1 MKPKFISSNFR
12 LYEGGVMK
20 IRKCIKII
28 PFFVLMGIFL
38 VPSASA
44 QGTFEFGFH
53 YGRWGIDVLRGLI
66 EEGLNDGMEST
77 FRDDFFADIQ
87 QDYPLLTDVGYTQ
100 EVSFDSSGSNFGF
113 EVRWYPG
120 GRHSSFSFG
129 LSVEKTSMTVSIPT
143 VSAQLELSDGSFF
156 EADASAE
163 FKMDPLAFLLSVR
176 WDIVPSS
183 PFHPYITFGLGA
195 ATGTALENG
204 EFSFEWSGQLFIQG
218 QTEIYLD
225 SDTKTLK
232 EWKDE
237 LEAEEEDLFIPG
249 FIPFIQLNVGLK
261 GEVTENIHL
270 LVDAGIWNGFLLRGG
285 VAFRF

>member
-1 MKPKFISSNFR
+1 
-12 LYEGGVMK
+12 MK
-20 IRKCIKII
+20 IRRCIQII
-28 PFFVLMGIFL
+28 PFFVLMVIFF

-53 YGRWGIDVLRGLI
+53 YGRWSIDILRGLI

-77 FRDDFFADIQ
+77 FRDNFLADIQ

-100 EVSFDSSGSNFGF
+100 DVSFDSSGSNFGF

-120 GRHSSFSFG
+120 GRYGSFSFG
-129 LSVEKTSMTVSIPT
+129 LSVEKTSMTVSVPT
-143 VSAQLELSDGSFF
+143 VSAQLELSDSSYF

-163 FKMDPLAFLLSVR
+163 FMMNPLAFLLSVR
-176 WDIVPSS
+176 WDIVPNSS
-183 PFHPYITFGLGA
+183 FHPYITFGLGGA
-195 ATGTALENG
+195 ATGTVLENG
-204 EFSFEWSGQLFIQG
+204 EFSYEWSGQLFIQD
-218 QTEIYLD
+218 QTEGYED

-237 LEAEEEDLFIPG
+237 LEEEEEDFFIPG

-261 GEVTENIHL
+261 GEVTDNIHL

-285 VAFRF
+285 IAFRF

>member
-1 MKPKFISSNFR
+1 MQPTFISSNYC

-20 IRKCIKII
+20 IRRHFQII
-28 PFFVLMGIFL
+28 PVVFLMIIFL
-38 VPSASA
+38 APIASA

-53 YGRWGIDVLRGLI
+53 YGRWSIDILRGII
-66 EEGLNDGMEST
+66 EEGLSDAVDTEFQDGFLDE
-77 FRDDFFADIQ
+77 IQ
-87 QDYPLLTDVGYTQ
+87 ADYPLLTDVGYTQ
-100 EVSFDSSGSNFGF
+100 DVSFDSSGNNFGF
-113 EVRWYPG
+113 EIRWYPG
-120 GRHSSFSFG
+120 GRYSSFSFG
-129 LSVEKTSMTVSIPT
+129 FSIEKTSMTVSIPT
-143 VSAQLELSDGSFF
+143 ASAELELSDGSTF

-163 FKMDPLAFLLSVR
+163 FKMNPLAFLLSMR
-176 WDIVPSS
+176 WDIVPNS

-204 EFSFEWSGQLFIQG
+204 EFSFEWSGQLFIQD
-218 QTEIYLD
+218 QTDLYED
-225 SDTKTLK
+225 SDTKSLK

-249 FIPFIQLNVGLK
+249 FIPFLQLNVGLK